1 MPERK
6 PRESVGADQGEVMD
20 DLIVA
25 LVQTTIE
32 ELIAFADKHQL
43 DRNEVIQK
51 AGFTLYSAGQIGDF
65 TNYKGGDSV

>member
-1 MPERK
+1 
-6 PRESVGADQGEVMD
+6 MD

-25 LVQTTIE
+25 LVQATIE